1 MDVFSTEFSNICWTP
16 GLKKGT
22 TEKHTAGR
30 LMGKHTES
38 FNHETLDPSSY
49 TGLCLSLSLPGTQ
62 RCLLNPSRSFPW
74 GFIEIAVCSS

>member
-49 TGLCLSLSLPGTQ
+49 TGLCLSLS
-62 RCLLNPSRSFPW
+62 PW
-74 GFIEIAVCSS
+74 NTEMPFESLAKLSLGVY